1 LMRKC
6 GAIKAN
12 GERCGRIVGA
22 SQVYCYAHDPVHADK
37 RKRDAAKAVRS
48 TPNVELKEIKASI
61 KELTE
66 RVLTGGVETGPAAI
80 VNQLMNTHL
89 RIIELERRWKETGE
103 LEGRIEALEDVL
115 KGRKTG

>member
-1 LMRKC
+1 MRKC

-22 SQVYCYAHDPVHADK
+22 SQVYCYAHD
-37 RKRDAAKAVRS
+37 AAKAGRS

-61 KELTE
+61 KDLTE
-66 RVLTGGVETGPAAI
+66 RVLRGEVETGPAAI
-80 VNQLMNTHL
+80 ANQLTNTHL

-103 LEGRIEALEDVL
+103 LEGRMEALEDVL

>member
-1 LMRKC
+1 MMRKC

-22 SQVYCYAHDPVHADK
+22 SQVYCYAHDPANADK
-37 RKRDAAKAVRS
+37 RKRDAAKAGRS

-61 KELTE
+61 KDLTE
-66 RVLTGGVETGPAAI
+66 RVLRGEVETGPAAI
-80 VNQLMNTHL
+80 ANQLTNTHL

-103 LEGRIEALEDVL
+103 PEGRMEALEDVL

>member
-1 LMRKC
+1 MRRC
-6 GAIKAN
+6 GAIKAD

-37 RKRDAAKAVRS
+37 RKRDAAKAGRS

-66 RVLTGGVETGPAAI
+66 RVLSGEVETGPSAI
-80 VNQLMNTHL
+80 ANQLMNTRL
-89 RIIELERRWKETGE
+89 RIIELERRWKEVGE
-103 LEGRIEALEDVL
+103 LEDRLEALEDVL
-115 KGRKTG
+115 KRRRMG

>member
-22 SQVYCYAHDPVHADK
+22 SQVYCYAHDPSNADK
-37 RKRDAAKAVRS
+37 RKRDAAKAGRS

-61 KELTE
+61 KDLTE
-66 RVLTGGVETGPAAI
+66 RVLRGEVETGPAAI
-80 VNQLMNTHL
+80 ANQLTNTHL

-103 LEGRIEALEDVL
+103 LEGRMEALEDVL
-115 KGRKTG
+115 KGRKMG

>member
-1 LMRKC
+1 LIRKC

-22 SQVYCYAHDPVHADK
+22 SQVYCYAHDPSNADK
-37 RKRDAAKAVRS
+37 RKRDAAKAGRS

-61 KELTE
+61 KDLTE
-66 RVLTGGVETGPAAI
+66 RVLSGEVETGPATI

-103 LEGRIEALEDVL
+103 LDGRMEALEDVL
-115 KGRKTG
+115 KGRKMG